1 MAASDKQPGQHYEA
15 LKERLRNQ
23 HRARQFLERLESE
36 EVSPAILDAVAQKFA
51 AGQHGEG
58 EFLATIYGELLR
70 YRNRTAILDQLRDLR
85 DTFSRIHQDLV
96 QAIAGLHQLFE
107 WQSYRILEYEDWSG
121 FAEKELGLSEKV
133 AGLLLLIAGQERERT
148 FDVLLQ
154 RLAKGYVEITHVQD
168 GKQTPRI
175 QQSSAQGKKPSAHG
189 GRSS

>member
-1 MAASDKQPGQHYEA
+1 MAKDEKQTGLRYEA
-15 LKERLRNQ
+15 LRERLWNQ
-23 HRARQFLERLESE
+23 PRARQFLERLESE
-36 EVSPAILDAVAQKFA
+36 EASPAILDAVAQKFA

-58 EFLATIYGELLR
+58 EFLATIYGDLLR
-70 YRNRTAILDQLRDLR
+70 YRNRTAILEQVRELR

-96 QAIAGLHQLFE
+96 QAIVWIHQLFE

-133 AGLLLLIAGQERERT
+133 AGLLLQIAGQERENT
-148 FDVLLQ
+148 FDALLQ

-168 GKQTPRI
+168 GKPPRI
-175 QQSSAQGKKPSAHG
+175 QQTSAQGKKPRAHG